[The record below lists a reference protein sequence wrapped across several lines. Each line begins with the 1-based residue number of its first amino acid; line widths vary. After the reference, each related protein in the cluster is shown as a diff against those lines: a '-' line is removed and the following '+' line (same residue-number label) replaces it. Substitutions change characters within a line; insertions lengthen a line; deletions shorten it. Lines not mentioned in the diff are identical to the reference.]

1 MKLFQKLIESNTP
14 FSVIKY
20 KEWLA
25 FNKENTN
32 TVYELL
38 TVGVVKGRP
47 FIMNGK
53 SVVEHKN
60 ILKGKILSEKE
71 IMYFK
76 SVKNKF
82 LNVSKKHSENIWEFN
97 NFKKH
102 VTGLN
107 VEY

>member
-1 MKLFQKLIESNTP
+1 MRLFQKLIESNTP

-38 TVGVVKGRP
+38 TVGVVRGKS
-47 FIMNGK
+47 FIMDGK
-53 SVVEHKN
+53 SVTEYKN
-60 ILKGKILSEKE
+60 VLKGKVLSEKE

-76 SVKNKF
+76 SIKNKF
-82 LNVSKKHSENIWEFN
+82 LNVTKKHSDNI
-97 NFKKH
+97 
-102 VTGLN
+102 
-107 VEY
+107 